1 MFSFILVIYL
11 NINIYL
17 NNEIYYCP
25 TIRSVEYVQVLA
37 YLPPFK
43 AKLLANLFNTDI
55 LIQSIFYY
63 ISSPYICLYFFS
75 ESSYLY
81 GNYL

>member
-1 MFSFILVIYL
+1 MLIFILTICL
-11 NINIYL
+11 NINIH
-17 NNEIYYCP
+17 NHNKIYDCP
-25 TIRSVEYVQVLA
+25 TIRSIEYSQVLA

-43 AKLLANLFNTDI
+43 AKLLNSLFNTDI

-63 ISSPYICLYFFS
+63 ISPKYICLYFFS
-75 ESSYLY
+75 ESPYLY